1 MKKSMQKLFYKHK
14 HPSDELVEN
23 TLKHAIRT
31 EAPEKFLDINDLQDG
46 WDLFW
51 YHAYSEVSLKSDAL
65 IYLLTVS
72 FDLYFFYIQ

>member
-51 YHAYSEVSLKSDAL
+51 HHAYSGVSLK
-65 IYLLTVS
+65 IRRVNI
-72 FDLYFFYIQ
+72 FINCFF